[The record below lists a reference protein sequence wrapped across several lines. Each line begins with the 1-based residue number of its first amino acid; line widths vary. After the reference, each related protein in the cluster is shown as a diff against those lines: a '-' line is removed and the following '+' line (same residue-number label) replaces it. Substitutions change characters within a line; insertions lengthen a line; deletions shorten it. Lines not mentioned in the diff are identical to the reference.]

1 MIRQN
6 PSFFNIKNSETGRT
20 HRSALSGDAQNL
32 FLALLVGNGARGLT
46 GGLAGGLALPTAA
59 ILSAGTQV
67 PGLNGLDSFH
77 NTVLQSG

>member
-1 MIRQN
+1 MEENR
-6 PSFFNIKNSETGRT
+6 
-20 HRSALSGDAQNL
+20 LSL
-32 FLALLVGNGARGLT
+32 PVSLLCVLALLVGKA
-46 GGLAGGLALPTAA
+46 AGGLALPTAA

>member
-1 MIRQN
+1 MKKVPLDRARSGG
-6 PSFFNIKNSETGRT
+6 SFLACQLLLAIGV
-20 HRSALSGDAQNL
+20 
-32 FLALLVGNGARGLT
+32 LALLVGNAAAGLASR
-46 GGLAGGLALPTAA
+46 LAGGLALPTAA

>member
-1 MIRQN
+1 MR
-6 PSFFNIKNSETGRT
+6 
-20 HRSALSGDAQNL
+20 LL
-32 FLALLVGNGARGLT
+32 LLLAGLVGNAAAGLA
-46 GGLAGGLALPTAA
+46 GRLAGGLALPTAA